1 MHLTSEEEKM
11 YAGEQGRGVQSAM
24 ELLVTLGD
32 FYGASRL
39 IKIASAHATA
49 RTYKLG
55 KEYKIQWMQDLVDG
69 GAHFQ
74 VLTTLNPGQV
84 DFEQWKEMGLPEELI
99 EKQVMADRPF
109 TKLGVIPVGTCLPYL
124 HGNLPRFGEHFSW
137 GGSSGQIFAN
147 SVLGARGN
155 RDGAPSVI
163 ASAIAGRTP
172 EYGLHL
178 NENRKG
184 QVLVDTSQLDLERI
198 RRADYAA
205 MGYYLGRVLL
215 DKIPVFPNLPT
226 DISQEELRAL
236 TAGMPAGGAITLCH
250 MVGVTPEAP
259 TLEAAFGGKSPKE
272 KISITP
278 AEIKKSYEML
288 TTASKDS
295 VDAVVFGCPHCILPF
310 IMEVAKMLEGKKV
323 NSGVRLW
330 ISTSKHI
337 QVIARQMGF
346 VDIIERAGGLVL
358 TGVCVG
364 PGASFELIEGVRTVA
379 TSDSRGAHYI
389 PSASK
394 VGVIFGDV
402 SDCINAAITGR
413 WGG

>member
-1 MHLTSEEEKM
+1 MYLTAEEEQM
-11 YAGEQGRGVQSAM
+11 YAGEKGPGVQSAM
-24 ELLVTLGD
+24 ELLITLGD
-32 FYGASRL
+32 FYGAPRL
-39 IKIASAHATA
+39 INIVSAHTTA

-55 KEYKIQWMQDLVDG
+55 KEYKTQWMQDLVDG
-69 GAHFQ
+69 GARFR
-74 VLTTLNPGQV
+74 VPATLNPGQV

-99 EKQVMADRPF
+99 RKQTMSDEPF
-109 TKLGVIPVGTCLPYL
+109 MKLGVIPVGTCLPYL

-155 RDGAPSVI
+155 RDGAPSVV
-163 ASAIAGRTP
+163 ASAITGRTP
-172 EYGLHL
+172 EYGFHL
-178 NENRKG
+178 DENRRG
-184 QVLVDTSQLDLERI
+184 QVLVDTSQLDLDRI
-198 RRADYAA
+198 SRADYGAI
-205 MGYYLGRVLL
+205 GYYLGRMLL

-250 MVGVTPEAP
+250 VVGVTPEAP
-259 TLEAAFGGKSPKE
+259 TLEAAFGGESPKE
-272 KISITP
+272 QISITP
-278 AEIKKSYEML
+278 TEIKQGYDML
-288 TTASKDS
+288 TTAGKDS
-295 VDAVVFGCPHCILPF
+295 VDAVAFGCPHCSLSF
-310 IMEVAKMLEGKKV
+310 VMEVAKMLEGKKI

-330 ISTSKHI
+330 LSTSKYI

-346 VDIIERAGGLVL
+346 VDMIERAGGLVL

-379 TSDSRGAHYI
+379 TGDSRAAHYI

-402 SDCINAAITGR
+402 GDCINAAITGR